1 MIFEV
6 DKTCKKITGC
16 RSYWNV
22 KELELERYII
32 STAEEEEVTTLN
44 SSVFRETLLLVSNQ
58 VKTKSRGTMDS
69 GPLVVL
75 WLGHFVLSWASFGAP
90 FYFI

>member
-6 DKTCKKITGC
+6 DKKSKKITGC

-22 KELELERYII
+22 KELELEKYII

-44 SSVFRETLLLVSNQ
+44 SSVFRETLLLVHNQ
-58 VKTKSRGTMDS
+58 AKTKSAQYIFQGDQAAWRR
-69 GPLVVL
+69 
-75 WLGHFVLSWASFGAP
+75 
-90 FYFI
+90 IK